1 MRSRPWP
8 ALAGLALALG
18 FLLAA
23 VSPDAPAAV
32 SIRPPAGSPDPKQ
45 MVLTTSDLGR
55 GAKVTAQQYYKDT
68 DFPSVISYAREF
80 ESGKV
85 GSTEL
90 PYVDSEAEIGTSAQS
105 TARFLA
111 TIRRLYGTKR
121 FRTLLKK
128 EFAKEFGDGFGLV
141 SDLQIGRPRNLG
153 VGAGSFDLLI
163 TFRVFGLRTEVHIA
177 AFRVERVLGAL
188 VVDGTPGKRVRLSV
202 MTRLAKVMAGR
213 MSVELGPKN
222 TVAPTISGTPQ
233 VGQTLTA
240 TPGTWTGSPSTFTYR
255 WQRCDPTGANCA
267 DLPAAT
273 GQTYVLTDPDVG
285 STIRVV
291 VSAQN
296 ALGTATATSAPTA
309 VVSALGAPT
318 NTSLPTISGTAQVG
332 QTLTAGTGS
341 WTGNPTSFSFQ
352 WQRCTAGG
360 TSCVDISG
368 ATAGTYVLGSGD
380 LGSTVR
386 VAVTARNSVGEA
398 TAVSAPTAV
407 VT

>member
-8 ALAGLALALG
+8 ALAGLALAFG
-18 FLLAA
+18 LLLTA

-32 SIRPPAGSPDPKQ
+32 SVRPPAGSPDPKQ
-45 MVLTTSDLGR
+45 MVLTASDLGR
-55 GAKVTAQQYYKDT
+55 GARVVSQGYYKDA
-68 DFPSVISYAREF
+68 DFPSVISYEREF

-85 GSTEL
+85 GATAL
-90 PYVDSEAEIGTSAQS
+90 LDVDSTAEIGTSAQS
-105 TARFLA
+105 TARFLS
-111 TIRRLYGTKR
+111 TIRRLYGTKE
-121 FRTLLKK
+121 FRTVVKK
-128 EFAKEFGDGFGLV
+128 QFAKEFGDGLGLV
-141 SDLQIGRPRNLG
+141 SGLQVGRPRNLG
-153 VGAGSFDLLI
+153 VGSGFDLLI
-163 TFRVFGLRTEVHIA
+163 SLRVLGLRTEFHIA
-177 AFRVERVLGAL
+177 AFSVERVLGAL
-188 VVDGTPGKRVRLSV
+188 VVVGAPGERVPRSV

-240 TPGTWTGSPSTFTYR
+240 TPGTWTGSPASFTYQ
-255 WQRCDPTGANCA
+255 WQRCDPAGANCA
-267 DLPAAT
+267 DIPAAT
-273 GQTYVLTDPDVG
+273 GPTYVLTDSDVG

-296 ALGTATATSAPTA
+296 ALGTATATSAPTV

-318 NTSLPTISGTAQVG
+318 NTSLPTISGAPQVG

-352 WQRCTAGG
+352 WQRCNASG

-368 ATAGTYVLGSGD
+368 ATAGTYVLGSAD

-386 VAVTARNSVGEA
+386 VAVTARNSIGEA
-398 TAVSAPTAV
+398 AAVSTPTAV

>member
-1 MRSRPWP
+1 
-8 ALAGLALALG
+8 
-18 FLLAA
+18 
-23 VSPDAPAAV
+23 
-32 SIRPPAGSPDPKQ
+32 
-45 MVLTTSDLGR
+45 
-55 GAKVTAQQYYKDT
+55 
-68 DFPSVISYAREF
+68 
-80 ESGKV
+80 
-85 GSTEL
+85 
-90 PYVDSEAEIGTSAQS
+90 
-105 TARFLA
+105 
-111 TIRRLYGTKR
+111 
-121 FRTLLKK
+121 
-128 EFAKEFGDGFGLV
+128 
-141 SDLQIGRPRNLG
+141 
-153 VGAGSFDLLI
+153 
-163 TFRVFGLRTEVHIA
+163 
-177 AFRVERVLGAL
+177 
-188 VVDGTPGKRVRLSV
+188 
-202 MTRLAKVMAGR
+202 
-213 MSVELGPKN
+213 
-222 TVAPTISGTPQ
+222 
-233 VGQTLTA
+233 
-240 TPGTWTGSPSTFTYR
+240 
-255 WQRCDPTGANCA
+255 GANCA

>member
-1 MRSRPWP
+1 MRSQPWP

-18 FLLAA
+18 LLLTA

-32 SIRPPAGSPDPKQ
+32 SIRPTAGTPDPKQ
-45 MVLTTSDLGR
+45 MVLRTSDLGR
-55 GAKVTAQQYYKDT
+55 GARVTSQRYYKDA

-80 ESGKV
+80 ESGAV
-85 GSTEL
+85 GPLEFL
-90 PYVDSEAEIGTSAQS
+90 GVDSEAEIGTSAQS
-105 TARFLA
+105 TASYLNN
-111 TIRRLYGTKR
+111 IRRLFGSKQGR
-121 FRTLLKK
+121 ALLK
-128 EFAKEFGDGFGLV
+128 EGFSEAFPTGGLV
-141 SDLQIGRPRNLG
+141 SNLQVSRPRNLG
-153 VGAGSFDLLI
+153 LGPGSFDLLI
-163 TFRVFGLRTEVHIA
+163 AVKVLGLRAELHIA

-188 VVDGTPGKRVRLSV
+188 VVVGTPGIRVPLSV

-240 TPGTWTGSPSTFTYR
+240 TPGTWTGTPPTFTYR

-267 DLPAAT
+267 DIPTAT
-273 GQTYVLTDPDVG
+273 GQSYVLTDSDVG

-296 ALGTATATSAPTA
+296 AVGTAPATSSPTA

-318 NTSLPTISGTAQVG
+318 NTSLPTISGTPQVG

-352 WQRCTAGG
+352 WQRCNAGG

-368 ATAGTYVLGSGD
+368 ATAGTYVLGSAD
-380 LGSTVR
+380 PGSTVR

-398 TAVSAPTAV
+398 TAVSAPTSV

>member
-1 MRSRPWP
+1 MRPLRGS
-8 ALAGLALALG
+8 ALAALVLGLGLLLSALG
-18 FLLAA
+18 AGA
-23 VSPDAPAAV
+23 SAAV
-32 SIRPPAGSPDPKQ
+32 SIRPPAGSPDPKL

-55 GAKVTAQQYYKDT
+55 GARVTSQRYYKDAG
-68 DFPSVISYAREF
+68 FPSVISYEREF
-80 ESGKV
+80 ESGRV

-90 PYVDSEAEIGTSAQS
+90 LYVSSEAEIGTSAQS
-105 TARFLA
+105 TASFLI
-111 TIRRLYGTKR
+111 TIRRAFGSKQGR
-121 FRTLLKK
+121 KLLKEGFAE
-128 EFAKEFGDGFGLV
+128 EFPTGGLISNPQV
-141 SDLQIGRPRNLG
+141 GRPRNLG
-153 VGAGSFDLLI
+153 VGPGSFDLLI
-163 TFRVFGLRTEVHIA
+163 TVKVLGLRTELHIA
-177 AFRVERVLGAL
+177 AFRVDRVLGAL
-188 VVDGTPGKRVRLSV
+188 VTVGVLGGRVPLAV

-222 TVAPTISGTPQ
+222 TVAPTISGIPQ

-267 DLPAAT
+267 DIPAAT
-273 GQTYVLTDPDVG
+273 GQTYVLTDSDVG

-318 NTSLPTISGTAQVG
+318 STSLPTISGTPQVG

-341 WTGNPTSFSFQ
+341 WTGDPTSFSFQ
-352 WQRCTAGG
+352 WQRCDAGG
-360 TSCVDISG
+360 ANCVDFPG
-368 ATAGTYVLGSGD
+368 ATSGTYVPVSAD
-380 LGSTVR
+380 VGSTIR

-398 TAVSAPTAV
+398 TAVSAPTSV
-407 VT
+407 VS